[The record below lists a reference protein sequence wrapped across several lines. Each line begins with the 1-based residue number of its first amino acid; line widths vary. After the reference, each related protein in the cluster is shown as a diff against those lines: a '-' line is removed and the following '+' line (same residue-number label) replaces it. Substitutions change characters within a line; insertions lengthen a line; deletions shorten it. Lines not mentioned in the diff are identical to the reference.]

1 MYIQKHGRVMKNR
14 KTIAL
19 GFICGLMLA
28 LSSVYGMT
36 DSNKDAMVYIVKQG
50 DTLWNIAVRFN
61 ANPWIWP
68 KLWEQNKYITNPHL
82 IYPGEPIALL
92 PTSVVPL
99 TGVAAAPL
107 TSVSQT
113 PEQVAQL
120 PEQEITAPTQGMT
133 APTIESEEQ
142 PMEEQPEE
150 EATPS
155 IETATPYGMQFV
167 NASANTYLYPSTDSA
182 GFLTKQEVSAAGEI
196 VESEVHGRSILGEH
210 DTVFI
215 NLGTNA
221 GVKEGDQFKIYKTDG
236 EIDDPA
242 TGSFLGYKIKA
253 LGILKIIKVEDS
265 VSTAN
270 IVLSYEEIKVHDK
283 LMPYEPGT
291 KTINLTLA
299 ANAIEGYVVC
309 GRHGVSIFGGNDIVY
324 IDRGSNDGVQVGNT
338 FVIYK
343 DREPVND
350 PTTGMTLNL
359 PKEVLGKL
367 LVITVH
373 DNTATAIITKSV
385 KEIEGGDKILADT
398 ASGII

>member
-1 MYIQKHGRVMKNR
+1 MQKHGRVMKNR

-92 PTSVVPL
+92 PTSVVPS
-99 TGVAAAPL
+99 TGVAATPL
-107 TSVSQT
+107 TSVAQA

-120 PEQEITAPTQGMT
+120 SEQGITAPTQEMT
-133 APTIESEEQ
+133 APTIETEEQ
-142 PMEEQPEE
+142 PMEQPEE
-150 EATPS
+150 EAAPS
-155 IETATPYGMQFV
+155 METATPYGSKFV
-167 NASANTYLYPSTDSA
+167 NVSANTYLYPSTDSA
-182 GFLTKQEVSAAGEI
+182 GFLTKQEVSSAGEI
-196 VESEVHGRSILGEH
+196 VDAEAHDRSILAEH
-210 DTVFI
+210 DKVFI
-215 NLGTNA
+215 NLGSNA

-253 LGILKIIKVEDS
+253 LGILKITKVDNS
-265 VSTAN
+265 VSTAD
-270 IVLSYEEIKVHDK
+270 IVSSYEEITVHNK
-283 LMPYEPGT
+283 LMPYEPGS

-299 ANAIEGYVVC
+299 ANAIDGYVVC
-309 GRHGVSIFGGNDIVY
+309 GRHGASIFGENDTVY

-343 DREPVND
+343 DREPVTD
-350 PTTGMTLNL
+350 PSTGATLNL